1 MLALV
6 VGSVAHVTPVCPM
19 CGYDLRAIGSDR
31 CPECG
36 EPIPGSALET
46 TSIPWERERR
56 RSVATYLKTVWL
68 VLASPGRLAAE
79 ASHLAPLDPASARSF
94 YRISLC
100 AAVLPYVTAYA
111 LLFNEYNRYYLVSP
125 WPTVQLLLIAAGLT
139 TLWLHRCF
147 GVVRA
152 AFRRIPKPLITLSPR
167 DVIGIGPEVTLAAK
181 QADAVACYASGSLAL
196 APGCI
201 AVGLLAIWMRSLFV
215 RDEYLGVHLEMAFEL
230 SALVAVGLVWLCIA
244 RVYACLLRH
253 RYPWWQ
259 MMNVLVFLPVA
270 CCCLAILYFAIIP
283 GIASLCADLLSYKF
297 PHYY

>member
-6 VGSVAHVTPVCPM
+6 VGSVAHVNPVCPM

-36 EPIPGSALET
+36 EPVPGSALET
-46 TSIPWERERR
+46 TSIPWESRR
-56 RSVATYLKTVWL
+56 QGAAGSYLKTIWL
-68 VLASPGRLAAE
+68 VLANPGRLAAE
-79 ASHLAPLDPASARSF
+79 ATHVVPLDPASARSF

-111 LLFNEYNRYYLVSP
+111 LLFNDYNWRYRTSP

-152 AFRRIPKPLITLSPR
+152 AFRRIPWPLITMSPR
-167 DVIGIGPEVTLAAK
+167 DVIGIRPDATFAAK
-181 QADAVACYASGSLAL
+181 QADAVALYTSGALAL
-196 APGCI
+196 APCCI
-201 AVGLLAIWMRSLFV
+201 GVGLLTAWIRSLFSH
-215 RDEYLGVHLEMAFEL
+215 DEYLGLHVEIAFEL
-230 SALVAVGLVWLCIA
+230 SAVVSIGLVWLCVA
-244 RVYACLLRH
+244 RAYRCLVRH

-259 MMNVLVFLPVA
+259 MMNVLLFLPVA
-270 CCCLAILYFAIIP
+270 CCCLAILYFGIIP
-283 GIASLCADLLSYKF
+283 EIAALCAGLLSNKF
-297 PHYY
+297 PHYF